1 MKCASCDEEMV
12 DELRINVPGTLV
24 DVRLI
29 KEEEND
35 IENILNKTIAVPKAA
50 VCLSCGEVKYYI
62 EDIDSFRQSLNDR
75 NK

>member
-1 MKCASCDEEMV
+1 MMCKSCNQEMV

-29 KEEEND
+29 KEETDD
-35 IENILNKTIAVPKAA
+35 ILKKAIAVPKAA

-62 EDIDSFRQSLNDR
+62 EAIEAFKESLNND
-75 NK
+75 